1 MAYLQTSVNSIND
14 LLETIQ
20 TFATIHGGW
29 SAINELGY
37 WTGEG
42 KIRGV
47 SLTRPN
53 LTVNLTSVPTGLV
66 ISGRNGAR
74 QSQILSGIYDES
86 WPAKVYLFSFS
97 NPDFVA
103 CIVSSDNDNF
113 RWLAFGNTSK
123 YGLWDGG
130 GWFGASHKYVPA
142 NVSPFTGATYITK
155 PGFVKGSFSSTSYV
169 GSGSQSTYTTNVT
182 PYRTGYIKSPGKLL
196 SFTFDWLQTCDLDCS
211 ISGGWGANPSSA
223 DGWSRYPVADILPY
237 NLYEIT
243 PTEGPG
249 VLIPFWLTVGV
260 KVQYSANANNKLKV
274 IGSLPWIRLI
284 RIDSMKPGEVLRRG
298 HDKWIVFPW
307 TRKRALPYDN
317 YYAVD
322 PDTGQEVNPDY
333 TKTSNFSGGAGWAI
347 RYDGV

>member
-1 MAYLQTSVNSIND
+1 MAYLQTSANSISD

-29 SAINELGY
+29 SAVNELGY

-66 ISGRNGAR
+66 ISGRNGDR
-74 QSQILSGIYDES
+74 QSQILSGIYDGS
-86 WPAKVYLFSFS
+86 WPAKVYLFAFS
-97 NPDFVA
+97 NPDFVT

-113 RWLAFGNTSK
+113 KWLAFGTTGR

-130 GWFGASHKYVPA
+130 GWFGASHKYIPTHD
-142 NVSPFTGATYITK
+142 SSFPSTYIPT
-155 PGFVKGSFSSTSYV
+155 PGFVKGSLVSTYTV
-169 GSGSQSTYTTNVT
+169 SGSQSFYVNNIS
-182 PYRTGYIKSPGKLL
+182 PPRTGYIKSPGNLL
-196 SFTFDWLQTCDLDCS
+196 ASTFDWLQTCDLDCS
-211 ISGGWGANPSSA
+211 LSGGWSVKPYTS
-223 DGWSRYPVADILPY
+223 DGWSYCPVASILPH

-249 VLIPFWLTVGV
+249 LLIPFWLTVGV
-260 KVQYSANANNKLKV
+260 KVQYSANARNKLKV

-298 HDKWIVFPW
+298 HDKWVVFPW

-322 PDTGQEVNPDY
+322 PDTGQEINPDY